1 MPSSETNLTAPWYP
15 ASYTLKL
22 FVSYMIFLE
31 HSPLIKAA
39 IIFLL
44 LREHFVWTC
53 WLLTF
58 LEGRKVSE
66 GSLDLIWD
74 SRSSCQPFV
83 FNSELIAWS
92 MLKKVNCRLHP
103 CGYGEAIICTG
114 WRLTGTAATAK
125 LRHNIGWRSNT
136 DVVWSC
142 NSLLLFYGP

>member
-1 MPSSETNLTAPWYP
+1 MVWEVGVWDMLRSLEWSPHDWDKGSFKRHSGMIDPLPFLPRKIMYEYDWGSMPSSETNLAAPWYQ

-66 GSLDLIWD
+66 GSLDPHLRFQVLLSVICVQFWT
-74 SRSSCQPFV
+74 
-83 FNSELIAWS
+83 
-92 MLKKVNCRLHP
+92 NCMEYAEE
-103 CGYGEAIICTG
+103 G
-114 WRLTGTAATAK
+114 
-125 LRHNIGWRSNT
+125 
-136 DVVWSC
+136 
-142 NSLLLFYGP
+142 